1 MIDKI
6 NKLNKENDSYYKEF
20 QYQIP
25 LKDTEINELKRI
37 YLFNYKRAK

>member
-6 NKLNKENDSYYKEF
+6 IKLNKENDSYYKEF
-20 QYQIP
+20 QYQIT
-25 LKDTEINELKRI
+25 LKDTDNELKRI